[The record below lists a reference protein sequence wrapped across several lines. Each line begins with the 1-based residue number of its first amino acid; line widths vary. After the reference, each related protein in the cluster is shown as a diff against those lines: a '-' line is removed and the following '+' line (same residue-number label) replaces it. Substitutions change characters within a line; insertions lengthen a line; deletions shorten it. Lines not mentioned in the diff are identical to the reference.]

1 MKTLKRVVVTGLGAV
16 TPIGV
21 KPHEIVENLRHAGSG
36 IKRITQIDTSNLPV
50 KFAGEISNFDP
61 GEFIDG
67 KSIRRNDRFIQF
79 ALAACQL
86 AIEDSKLTS
95 HQLKHAGVAV
105 GVGLGG
111 LRTIEET
118 AFQSADSRK
127 IGPFF
132 VPSILSNLA
141 SGQISIKYGIT
152 GPNYAIS
159 SACASGS
166 QAIGQAFR
174 EIQAGRRT
182 IWLAGGAEA
191 PISVLSIAGFAAA
204 RTLSRRNDHYEQA
217 SRPFDSDR
225 DGFVLGEGAAI
236 LVLESLDSAI
246 DRGAKVYAEIL
257 GFGSASDGYHV
268 TEPQPDGA
276 GAFAAMHE
284 ALNDAEINPAMIDY
298 INAHATSTPVGDRIE
313 AIALKRVLN
322 EYSASTFVSST
333 KSLTG
338 HLCGAAGAV
347 EAAFC
352 LLMLEQKFLAP
363 AHNLDVPCPEFE
375 FKSPAMK
382 DVSFSP
388 KIVMNNSFGFG
399 GINTSMI
406 LDGRPHV

>member
-1 MKTLKRVVVTGLGAV
+1 MKTLKRVVITGIGAV
-16 TPIGV
+16 TPIGTN
-21 KPHEIVENLRHAGSG
+21 KEEIVENLRHSRSG
-36 IKRITQIDTSNLPV
+36 IKPVTQIDTRSLPV
-50 KFAGEISNFDP
+50 KFAGEISNFDAS
-61 GEFIDG
+61 EFIDS
-67 KSIRRNDRFIQF
+67 KTIRRTDRFIQF
-79 ALAACQL
+79 ALAACQI
-86 AIEDSKLTS
+86 AVEDSKLS
-95 HQLKHAGVAV
+95 SQQLQHAGVVV

-118 AFQSADSRK
+118 AFQLADFRK

-141 SGQISIKYGIT
+141 SGQISIRYGIT

-159 SACASGS
+159 SACASSS

-174 EIQAGRRT
+174 EIQAGRRA

-204 RTLSRRNDHYEQA
+204 RTLSRRNDQYEQA
-217 SRPFDSDR
+217 SRPFDLAR

-246 DRGAKVYAEIL
+246 ARGAKIYAEIL
-257 GFGSASDGYHV
+257 GYGVASDGYHV

-276 GAFAAMHE
+276 AAIMAMEE
-284 ALNDAEINPAMIDY
+284 ALNDAEIKASKIDY

-313 AIALKRVLN
+313 AIAIQHVLK

-352 LLMLEQKFLAP
+352 LLMLEHKFLAP
-363 AHNLDVPCPEFE
+363 SHNLDVPCAEFE
-375 FKSPAMK
+375 FKSPTPE
-382 DVSFSP
+382 DSSFAP
-388 KIVMNNSFGFG
+388 KFIMNNSFGFG

-406 LDGRPHV
+406 LSGQPQV